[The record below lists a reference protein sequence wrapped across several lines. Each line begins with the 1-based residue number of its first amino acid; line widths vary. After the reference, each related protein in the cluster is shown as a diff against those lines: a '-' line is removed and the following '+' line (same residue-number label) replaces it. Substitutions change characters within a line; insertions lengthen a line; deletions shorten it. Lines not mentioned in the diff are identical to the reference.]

1 MTTDRHR
8 TLVGFEVGDMLVS
21 GCAIL
26 STAIFT
32 GAAIYVSLVEHPARS
47 EVTTECAIA
56 QWRPSYRR
64 AAMMQAAL
72 AIVATVLA
80 IASWISGAGS
90 SWLLA
95 AVLIASVVPFTLVV
109 MWPINK
115 QLENSARETSSEQ
128 VRVLLNQWGRLHAVR
143 SALSLAA
150 LLLMIFVAE

>member
-1 MTTDRHR
+1 M
-8 TLVGFEVGDMLVS
+8 
-21 GCAIL
+21 L

-32 GAAIYVSLVEHPARS
+32 GAALYISIVEHPARS

-64 AAMMQAAL
+64 ATMMQASL
-72 AIVATVLA
+72 AILATLFA
-80 IASWISGAGS
+80 IASWLGGAGW

-95 AVLIASVVPFTLVV
+95 AVVIASVVPFTLVV

-115 QLENSARETSSEQ
+115 QLEDGGLNGSSEQ
-128 VRVLLNQWGRLHAVR
+128 VRDLLNHWGRLHAVR

>member
-1 MTTDRHR
+1 
-8 TLVGFEVGDMLVS
+8 MLVT
-21 GCAIL
+21 GCAML

-32 GAAIYVSLVEHPARS
+32 GAALYISIVEHPARS

-64 AAMMQAAL
+64 ATMMQASL
-72 AIVATVLA
+72 AILASLFA
-80 IASWISGAGS
+80 IASWLGGAGW

-95 AVLIASVVPFTLVV
+95 AVVIASVVPFTLVV

-115 QLENSARETSSEQ
+115 QLEDGGLNGSSEQ
-128 VRVLLNQWGRLHAVR
+128 VRDLLNQWGRLHAVR

-150 LLLMIFVAE
+150 LLLMIFVGE

>member
-1 MTTDRHR
+1 
-8 TLVGFEVGDMLVS
+8 MLVT

-26 STAIFT
+26 STAIFS
-32 GAAIYVSLVEHPARS
+32 GAAIYISLVEHPARS

-64 AAMMQAAL
+64 AAVMQASL
-72 AIVATVLA
+72 AIVATLFA
-80 IASWISGAGS
+80 IASWIGGAGW

-95 AVLIASVVPFTLVV
+95 AVIIASVVPFTLVV

-115 QLENSARETSSEQ
+115 QLEDGGLDASSEQ
-128 VRVLLNQWGRLHAVR
+128 VRVLLNEWGRQHAIR

-150 LLLMIFVAE
+150 LLLMIFVAG

>member
-1 MTTDRHR
+1 
-8 TLVGFEVGDMLVS
+8 MLVS

-64 AAMMQAAL
+64 AALMQAAL

-80 IASWISGAGS
+80 IASWFGGGGW

-95 AVLIASVVPFTLVV
+95 AVLIASVVLFTLVV

-115 QLENSARETSSEQ
+115 QLEAGALETSSEQ

>member
-1 MTTDRHR
+1 
-8 TLVGFEVGDMLVS
+8 
-21 GCAIL
+21 
-26 STAIFT
+26 
-32 GAAIYVSLVEHPARS
+32 
-47 EVTTECAIA
+47 
-56 QWRPSYRR
+56 
-64 AAMMQAAL
+64 MMQAAL

-80 IASWISGAGS
+80 IASWIGGAGS
-90 SWLLA
+90 IWLIA